1 MIEHASWGLGAV
13 LVGLT
18 LLAAVVAGLN
28 QLGVARG
35 VVYAV
40 ARAVLQLAAV
50 SLILVWV
57 LRSGWWTAGFIAL
70 MLVIASWTS
79 ARRIGAQGRNAW
91 WTFIP
96 ISAGLLPVLTSV
108 LATGAVPLEPEAVL
122 PISGIVLG
130 GAMTGTS
137 LVGRLAVAELRDRWG
152 EYEAA
157 LSVGLID
164 REAAL
169 MLIRPQASQALVP
182 AMDQTRTVGL
192 VTLPGAFVGVMLGGG
207 SPAQAGAAQ
216 ILVLVGILT
225 AQIIAMVITL
235 EILARDPAA

>member
-1 MIEHASWGLGAV
+1 MIEHASWGLAAV
-13 LVGLT
+13 IVGLT

-28 QLGVARG
+28 QLGVTRA
-35 VVYAV
+35 VVNAV

-50 SLILVWV
+50 SLIIVWV
-57 LRSGWWTAGFIAL
+57 FRSGWWTAVFIAL
-70 MLVIASWTS
+70 MLTIASWTS
-79 ARRIGAQGRNAW
+79 ARRIGERGRDAW
-91 WTFIP
+91 WTFVP
-96 ISAGLLPVLTSV
+96 ISAGFLPVLGAV

-137 LVGRLAVAELRDRWG
+137 LVGRLAVAELRNRRG

-157 LSVGLID
+157 LSIGLVE

-169 MLIRPQASQALVP
+169 MLIRPLASQALLP

-192 VTLPGAFVGVMLGGG
+192 VTLPGAFVGVLLGGG

-225 AQIIAMVITL
+225 AQIIAMVIAL
-235 EILARDPAA
+235 DILAREAAV